1 MNNGVETENSNTMEI
16 WRKMQIANV
25 VLALVAVV
33 LTVVA
38 FGQPSFVNA
47 AMWAWSITLWVF
59 MFLVPMPVIE
69 RNKAKYRFANGV
81 MTFLAI
87 LAAISVF
94 IWFRDN
100 KGVDSFSSG
109 VLIYTVVYTAFA
121 LLFAAWLKIK
131 ENKK

>member
-1 MNNGVETENSNTMEI
+1 MEI
-16 WRKMQIANV
+16 WRKIQIANV
-25 VLALVAVV
+25 VTALVAVA
-33 LTVVA
+33 LTVA
-38 FGQPSFVNA
+38 GFATA
-47 AMWAWSITLWVF
+47 AMWTWSLALWLF

-69 RNKAKYRFANGV
+69 RNKAKNRFANGI
-81 MTFLAI
+81 MTTLAI

-109 VLIYTVVYTAFA
+109 VLIYTVVYTVFT

>member
-1 MNNGVETENSNTMEI
+1 MEI
-16 WRKMQIANV
+16 WRKIQIANIF
-25 VLALVAVV
+25 LALVAVV

-47 AMWAWSITLWVF
+47 AMWAWSLTLWVF

-69 RNKAKYRFANGV
+69 RNKAKNRFANGV

-109 VLIYTVVYTAFA
+109 VLIYTVVYTVFA

-131 ENKK
+131 EKKK